1 LASPHST
8 APPVPLRWGVYLAL
22 NLLCC
27 AILLVGGA
35 MAGGAGRAAYVL
47 PLFALCS
54 APLLFIRQVNDRYA
68 LLSVLMGAY
77 FMLFGLADLAAA
89 LSRSIANAPSPTI
102 SETEWVILLGAIA
115 QLAGFA
121 LVSGLAGRDA
131 RAASRD
137 WPRAALAPVGLLL
150 WCAGNAATLYES
162 LAVFAGHSN
171 QAFDAGLTQLGS
183 WPALLLFFVS
193 EYAGPL
199 GLVIL
204 TYWWCA
210 WQPRGAALLL
220 ALLVLA
226 QVAVG
231 WVVDTKEV
239 ALAAPLIVILTRTM
253 CVGRLPLRWLVVAAA
268 GVAFIFPIMTAKR
281 IIMTEDL
288 GLTPQAA
295 LPRTVE
301 LLWRSI
307 NEGSAVRSGRYAQ
320 VSQTFMER
328 STLKPNVEL
337 IVRNVGKTHPYQM
350 GSTLEPM
357 LSALTPRI
365 LWSGRRPENSAQ
377 TFNREFQIS
386 EDPDTYISLSH
397 LGEWYWNFGVLGVTL
412 GMALAAAAFALVAVR
427 CEPSAGISLTR
438 VLIVIVTLYEVAA
451 RAEGQI
457 EVQYVVWLRS
467 LLFIG
472 LLHLLFARP
481 AAGAAAAPAWRG
493 SAPSNVMR

>member
-1 LASPHST
+1 
-8 APPVPLRWGVYLAL
+8 V
-22 NLLCC
+22 
-27 AILLVGGA
+27 
-35 MAGGAGRAAYVL
+35 
-47 PLFALCS
+47 
-54 APLLFIRQVNDRYA
+54 
-68 LLSVLMGAY
+68 
-77 FMLFGLADLAAA
+77 
-89 LSRSIANAPSPTI
+89 I
-102 SETEWVILLGAIA
+102 SETEWVILLGAVA

-121 LVSGLAGRDA
+121 LVSGLAGHRA

-162 LAVFAGHSN
+162 LAVFVGHSN
-171 QAFDAGLTQLGS
+171 QAFDAGLARLGS
-183 WPALLLFFVS
+183 WPALLMFFVS

-204 TYWWCA
+204 VYWWCV
-210 WQPRGAALLL
+210 WKPRGGALLL

-226 QVAVG
+226 QVVVG

-239 ALAAPLIVILTRTM
+239 ALAAPLIVILTRTV

-288 GLTPQAA
+288 GLTAQAA
-295 LPRTVE
+295 LPRTME

-307 NEGSAVRSGRYAQ
+307 NEHGAVRSGRYAQ
-320 VSQTFMER
+320 VSQTFVER

-337 IVRNVGKTHPYQM
+337 IVRNVGKTHPYRM
-350 GSTLEPM
+350 GATLEPM

-365 LWSGRRPENSAQ
+365 LWSDSRPENSAQ

-397 LGEWYWNFGVLGVTL
+397 LGEWYWNFGLIGVAL
-412 GMALAAAAFALVAVR
+412 GMTLAAAAFALVAVR
-427 CEPSAGISLTR
+427 CEPAAGISLTR
-438 VLIVIVTLYEVAA
+438 VLVVIVTLYEVAA

-457 EVQYVVWLRS
+457 EVQYVVWVRS

-481 AAGAAAAPAWRG
+481 VLEFATPPTRRLPGLA
-493 SAPSNVMR
+493 NVMR